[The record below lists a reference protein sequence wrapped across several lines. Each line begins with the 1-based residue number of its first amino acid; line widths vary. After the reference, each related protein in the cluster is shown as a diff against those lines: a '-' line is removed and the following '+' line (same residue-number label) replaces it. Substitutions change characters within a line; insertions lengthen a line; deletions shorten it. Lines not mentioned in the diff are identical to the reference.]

1 MFDQERR
8 MNRKFQ
14 VRATLPAHLY
24 RMLEAEALAAATT
37 MADIVRLALVQRY
50 AAALKALY
58 PNLPHAAP
66 GPERAPFSTSL
77 IAPAPSLS
85 PPEREGATPPA
96 AEPRGR

>member
-1 MFDQERR
+1 MT
-8 MNRKFQ
+8 RKFQ

-58 PNLPHAAP
+58 PNLPHAALDP
-66 GPERAPFSTSL
+66 DRAPFSTSL
-77 IAPAPSLS
+77 IAPTPSL
-85 PPEREGATPPA
+85 PKPGREGVTPPA
-96 AEPRGR
+96 EPPRR